1 MKRERVGIRDGVAL
15 GDLYGE
21 HGFSI
26 MGFVHGSTLCARM
39 PSRNSSRLMGV
50 IGTSVGALLGA
61 SLGAELEL
69 GAGLVLG
76 ALLGAVL
83 GAVDSMRVGAV
94 LGLDV
99 SSAGFNI
106 RARISRPKMS

>member
-1 MKRERVGIRDGVAL
+1 MKREREGIRDGVAL
-15 GDLYGE
+15 GDLFGE

-76 ALLGAVL
+76 AVL
-83 GAVDSMRVGAV
+83 GAVDSMRVGAA

-106 RARISRPKMS
+106 RARIS